1 MPVTRSLELS
11 IHCIFLNIDPHKG
24 ITVNM
29 TWPFTVTFLTW
40 KHMEVLKQMNCV
52 FVPFDHCHL
61 CIKPPLLTRAS
72 GINKASHHKET
83 YHNCSMTLQYCTP
96 STKAPTRSPIKVHDS
111 ADPPLINQSGSGCF
125 EGYSNRLHAADCGI
139 WPCL

>member
-1 MPVTRSLELS
+1 MA
-11 IHCIFLNIDPHKG
+11 IHCYLFNLEAHGSTEANE
-24 ITVNM
+24 
-29 TWPFTVTFLTW
+29 L
-40 KHMEVLKQMNCV
+40 CV

-96 STKAPTRSPIKVHDS
+96 STKALTRSPIKVHDS

-125 EGYSNRLHAADCGI
+125 EGYSNRLHAADRHAYDGRFALQDALDCNEI
-139 WPCL
+139 QKLSAID